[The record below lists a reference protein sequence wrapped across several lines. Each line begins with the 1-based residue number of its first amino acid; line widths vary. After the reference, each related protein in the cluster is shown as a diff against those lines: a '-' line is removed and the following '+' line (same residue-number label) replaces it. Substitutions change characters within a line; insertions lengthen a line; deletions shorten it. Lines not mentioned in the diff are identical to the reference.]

1 MIRLRLCD
9 LSKRFGGSLAV
20 DGVCV
25 DVLDGEFL
33 VLLGPS
39 GCVKTTLLRMIAGF
53 IQPDGGAIELDGK
66 EIASPRRMI
75 PPEQRNMAM
84 VFQSYA
90 LWPNKTIFENVAF
103 GLKLKKLP
111 KSEIEDRV
119 AQSLRLVK
127 MDGFQKRYPSQL
139 SGGEQQRIALARAL
153 IVRPT
158 LFLFDE
164 PLSNL
169 DASLREE
176 LRFELKE
183 LQAGLGITSIYV
195 THDQTEAMVMADRVA
210 VMQKGK
216 IQQLAS
222 PKTIYERPTT
232 RFVSS
237 FIGQTNL
244 FRGEIRTSTAR
255 DGLVEV
261 ITELGSTARD
271 GLVEVLT
278 ELGICLR
285 VSAHNVG
292 REGQRCRTVG
302 ISIRP
307 ENIALT
313 KLPPES
319 SVNQFKGKV
328 VRKFGMGSYV
338 DYRIGIGAHLLRV
351 HTHPDQDFTVGDDVF
366 ICLAS
371 SKCHCIIEQG
381 DGIETV

>member
-1 MIRLRLCD
+1 
-9 LSKRFGGSLAV
+9 
-20 DGVCV
+20 
-25 DVLDGEFL
+25 
-33 VLLGPS
+33 
-39 GCVKTTLLRMIAGF
+39 MIAGF

-127 MDGFQKRYPSQL
+127 MDGYQKRYPSQL

-183 LQAGLGITSIYV
+183 LQAGLAITSIYV

-244 FRGEIRTSTAR
+244 FRGEIRTST
-255 DGLVEV
+255 V
-261 ITELGSTARD
+261 RD

-285 VSAHNVG
+285 VSAHNVA

>member
-1 MIRLRLCD
+1 MADRNTIRLRLRE
-9 LSKRFGGSLAV
+9 LSKRFGGSPAV
-20 DGVCV
+20 DGVSV

-39 GCVKTTLLRMIAGF
+39 GCGKTTLLRMIAGF

-66 EIASPRRMI
+66 EIASPQRMM
-75 PPEQRNMAM
+75 PTEQRNMAM

-103 GLKLKKLP
+103 GLKLKGLP
-111 KSEIEDRV
+111 KSEIEGRV
-119 AQSLRLVK
+119 EQSLRLVK
-127 MDGFQKRYPSQL
+127 MDGYQKRYPSQL

-210 VMQKGK
+210 VMQRGK
-216 IQQLAS
+216 IEQLAL

-244 FRGEIRTSTAR
+244 FRGEIRT
-255 DGLVEV
+255 D
-261 ITELGSTARD
+261 TARD

-278 ELGICLR
+278 EL
-285 VSAHNVG
+285 
-292 REGQRCRTVG
+292 T
-302 ISIRP
+302 
-307 ENIALT
+307 
-313 KLPPES
+313 
-319 SVNQFKGKV
+319 
-328 VRKFGMGSYV
+328 
-338 DYRIGIGAHLLRV
+338 
-351 HTHPDQDFTVGDDVF
+351 
-366 ICLAS
+366 
-371 SKCHCIIEQG
+371 
-381 DGIETV
+381 

>member
-1 MIRLRLCD
+1 
-9 LSKRFGGSLAV
+9 
-20 DGVCV
+20 
-25 DVLDGEFL
+25 
-33 VLLGPS
+33 
-39 GCVKTTLLRMIAGF
+39 MIAGF

-66 EIASPRRMI
+66 EIASSRRMM
-75 PPEQRNMAM
+75 PTEQRNMAM

-103 GLKLKKLP
+103 GLKLKRLP
-111 KSEIEDRV
+111 KLEIEARV

-127 MDGFQKRYPSQL
+127 MDGYQKRYPSQL

-210 VMQKGK
+210 VMQRGK
-216 IQQLAS
+216 IEQLAS

-244 FRGEIRTSTAR
+244 FRGEIRTNT
-255 DGLVEV
+255 V
-261 ITELGSTARD
+261 RD

-278 ELGICLR
+278 ELNIGVR
-285 VSAHNVG
+285 VPASDLG
-292 REGQRCRTVG
+292 KEGQLRTVG

-307 ENIALT
+307 ENIALSR
-313 KLPPES
+313 LPLDS
-319 SVNQFKGKV
+319 SINQFKGKV
-328 VRKFGMGSYV
+328 VRKFSMGNHT
-338 DYRIGIGAHLLRV
+338 DYRIGIGAHSLRV
-351 HTHPDQDFTVGDDVF
+351 QTHSDQDFAVGDDVF
-366 ICLAS
+366 VRLAP
-371 SKCHCIIEQG
+371 SKCHCIIE
-381 DGIETV
+381 

>member
-1 MIRLRLCD
+1 
-9 LSKRFGGSLAV
+9 
-20 DGVCV
+20 
-25 DVLDGEFL
+25 
-33 VLLGPS
+33 
-39 GCVKTTLLRMIAGF
+39 
-53 IQPDGGAIELDGK
+53 
-66 EIASPRRMI
+66 
-75 PPEQRNMAM
+75 MAM

-103 GLKLKKLP
+103 GLKLKGLP
-111 KSEIEDRV
+111 KSEIEGRV
-119 AQSLRLVK
+119 EQSLRLVK
-127 MDGFQKRYPSQL
+127 MDGYQKRYPSQL

-210 VMQKGK
+210 VMQRGK
-216 IQQLAS
+216 IEQLAL

-244 FRGEIRTSTAR
+244 FRGEIRT
-255 DGLVEV
+255 D
-261 ITELGSTARD
+261 TARD

-278 ELGICLR
+278 EL
-285 VSAHNVG
+285 
-292 REGQRCRTVG
+292 T
-302 ISIRP
+302 
-307 ENIALT
+307 
-313 KLPPES
+313 
-319 SVNQFKGKV
+319 
-328 VRKFGMGSYV
+328 
-338 DYRIGIGAHLLRV
+338 
-351 HTHPDQDFTVGDDVF
+351 
-366 ICLAS
+366 
-371 SKCHCIIEQG
+371 
-381 DGIETV
+381 

>member
-1 MIRLRLCD
+1 MADRNTIRLRLRE
-9 LSKRFGGSLAV
+9 LSKRFGGSPAV
-20 DGVCV
+20 DGVSV

-39 GCVKTTLLRMIAGF
+39 GCGKTTLLRMIAGF

-66 EIASPRRMI
+66 EIASPRRMM
-75 PPEQRNMAM
+75 PTEQRNMAM

-103 GLKLKKLP
+103 GLKLKGLP
-111 KSEIEDRV
+111 KSEIEGRV
-119 AQSLRLVK
+119 EQSLRLVK
-127 MDGFQKRYPSQL
+127 MDGYQKRYPSQL

-210 VMQKGK
+210 VMQRGK
-216 IQQLAS
+216 IEQLAL

-244 FRGEIRTSTAR
+244 FRGEIRT
-255 DGLVEV
+255 D
-261 ITELGSTARD
+261 TARD

-278 ELGICLR
+278 ELNIGLR
-285 VSAHNVG
+285 VPANDLG
-292 REGQRCRTVG
+292 KEGQRLRTVG

-307 ENIALT
+307 ENIALSR
-313 KLPPES
+313 LPLDS
-319 SVNQFKGKV
+319 SINQFKGKV
-328 VRKFGMGSYV
+328 VRKFNMGSHT
-338 DYRIGIGAHLLRV
+338 DYRIGIGAHSLRV
-351 HTHPDQDFTVGDDVF
+351 QTHPDQDFAVGDDVF
-366 ICLAS
+366 VCLAP
-371 SKCHCIIEQG
+371 SKCHCIIE
-381 DGIETV
+381 